1 MLYFV
6 FTNLLIILN
15 VIGFVIGGGELTER
29 MIADV
34 ATFFICTNI
43 VFTFFLIV
51 ARECNKTKKY

>member
-1 MLYFV
+1 MMYFIFANV
-6 FTNLLIILN
+6 LIILN

-34 ATFFICTNI
+34 STFFICLNF
-43 VFTFFLIV
+43 VFTFFLVV